1 MEVNNPTKKT
11 SKEPIMTQ
19 QHNAT
24 DILAAMEL
32 LKASMGNM
40 TPDQKLEF
48 DQMSAANYTSLS
60 SDEKSKLHK
69 LDVAKQLAVLNVK
82 GAKFLKAYLQYCKDT
97 GDEISI
103 RPPGM
108 IREKD
113 KNGEWQAHFTSLPSK
128 KADVVWLPGGKDLVL
143 IFNGVRH
150 INTYVKDGETK
161 TSRGSK
167 TAAVS
172 LCKAI
177 GKNVSGS
184 VTASTSLKRELDK
197 LDSDG
202 NPGGLS
208 QFRTQLED
216 CWILHPSVNNGVQQK
231 LTEYFLALDGLDEA
245 TDEEDGNAEDE
256 SES

>member
-1 MEVNNPTKKT
+1 
-11 SKEPIMTQ
+11 MTQ
-19 QHNAT
+19 QTSAT
-24 DILAAMEL
+24 DIMAAMEL
-32 LKASMGNM
+32 LKSAVGNM
-40 TPDQKLEF
+40 TPEAKLEY
-48 DQMSAANYTSLS
+48 DQMTASNYSSLS

-69 LDVAKQLAVLNVK
+69 LEVAKKLAVLNVK
-82 GAKFLKAYLQYCKDT
+82 GAKLLKAFLQFCKDT
-97 GDEISI
+97 GDEMSI

-113 KNGEWQAHFTSLPSK
+113 RNGEWQAHFTSLPSK
-128 KADVVWLPGGKDLVL
+128 KADEVWLPGGKDFVL

-150 INTYVKDGETK
+150 VNTYLKEGELK

-167 TAAVS
+167 TACVS

-184 VTASTSLKRELDK
+184 VTASTSLKRELEK

-216 CWILHPSVNNGVQQK
+216 CWILHPSINGGKQQK
-231 LTEYFLALDGLDEA
+231 LTEYFLALDGLDEPA
-245 TDEEDGNAEDE
+245 DEEEAEDE
-256 SES
+256 SAT

>member
-1 MEVNNPTKKT
+1 
-11 SKEPIMTQ
+11 MTQ
-19 QHNAT
+19 ETSAT

-40 TPDQKLEF
+40 TPEQKLEF

-128 KADVVWLPGGKDLVL
+128 KADVVWLPGGKDL
-143 IFNGVRH
+143 IFTFKGQRFV
-150 INTYVKDGETK
+150 NTYIKDGETK

-167 TAAVS
+167 TAAES

-177 GKNVSGS
+177 GKNTSGS
-184 VTASTSLKRELDK
+184 TASTSIKRELEK

-202 NPGGLS
+202 NPGGTS
-208 QFRTQLED
+208 TFRTQLED
-216 CWILHPSVNNGVQQK
+216 CWIQHPSINSGKAQK
-231 LTEYFLALDGLDEA
+231 LTEYFLGLDGLDEA
-245 TDEEDGNAEDE
+245 ADEEGSNAEDE

>member
-1 MEVNNPTKKT
+1 
-11 SKEPIMTQ
+11 MTQ
-19 QHNAT
+19 QTNPVT
-24 DILAAMEL
+24 DIQAAMEL
-32 LKASMGNM
+32 LKASVGNM
-40 TPDQKLEF
+40 TPEAKLEF
-48 DQMSAANYTSLS
+48 DQMTASNWGNLS
-60 SDEKSKLHK
+60 SDDKSKLHK

-82 GAKFLKAYLQYCKDT
+82 GVKFLKAYLQYCKDT

-113 KNGEWQAHFTSLPSK
+113 KNGVWQAHFTSLPSK
-128 KADVVWLPGGKDLVL
+128 KADEVWLPGGKDLV
-143 IFNGVRH
+143 FTFKGVRH
-150 INTYVKDGETK
+150 ANTYIKDGETK

-167 TAAVS
+167 AACES

-177 GKNVSGS
+177 GKNTSGS
-184 VTASTSLKRELDK
+184 TASTSIKRELEK

-202 NPGGLS
+202 NPGGMS
-208 QFRTQLED
+208 TFRSQLEE
-216 CWILHPSVNNGVQQK
+216 CWIQHPSINGGKAQK

-245 TDEEDGNAEDE
+245 NDEEDGNAEDE

>member
-1 MEVNNPTKKT
+1 
-11 SKEPIMTQ
+11 MTQ
-19 QHNAT
+19 QTNPVT
-24 DILAAMEL
+24 DIQAAMEL
-32 LKASMGNM
+32 LKASVGNM
-40 TPDQKLEF
+40 TPELKLEY
-48 DQMSAANYTSLS
+48 DQMTASNWGNLS
-60 SDEKSKLHK
+60 SDDKSKLHK
-69 LDVAKQLAVLNVK
+69 LDVARQIAVLNVK
-82 GAKFLKAYLQYCKDT
+82 GVKFLKAYLQYCKDT

-113 KNGEWQAHFTSLPSK
+113 KNGEWVARFTSLPSK
-128 KADVVWLPGGKDLVL
+128 KADEVWLPGGKDLV
-143 IFNGVRH
+143 FTFKGVRH
-150 INTYVKDGETK
+150 VNTYIKEGEVK

-167 TAAVS
+167 AACES

-177 GKNVSGS
+177 GKNTSGS
-184 VTASTSLKRELDK
+184 TASTSIKRELEK

-208 QFRTQLED
+208 YFRTQLEE
-216 CWILHPSVNNGVQQK
+216 CWIQHPSINGGKLQK

-245 TDEEDGNAEDE
+245 TDEEEGNAEDE

>member
-1 MEVNNPTKKT
+1 
-11 SKEPIMTQ
+11 MTQ
-19 QHNAT
+19 QTNPVT
-24 DILAAMEL
+24 DIQAAMEL
-32 LKASMGNM
+32 LKASVGNM
-40 TPDQKLEF
+40 TPELKLEY
-48 DQMSAANYTSLS
+48 DQMTASNYSSLS
-60 SDEKSKLHK
+60 SDEKSQLHK
-69 LDVAKQLAVLNVK
+69 LEVAKQLAVLNVK
-82 GAKFLKAYLQYCKDT
+82 GAKLLKALLQFFKDT

-128 KADVVWLPGGKDLVL
+128 KADEVWLPGGKDLV
-143 IFNGVRH
+143 FTFKGVCH
-150 INTYVKDGETK
+150 TNTYLKDGEVK

-167 TAAVS
+167 AACVS

-177 GKNVSGS
+177 GKNTSGS
-184 VTASTSLKRELDK
+184 TASTSIKRELAK

-208 QFRTQLED
+208 DFRTQLEE
-216 CWILHPSVNNGVQQK
+216 CWIQHPSINGGKLQK
-231 LTEYFLALDGLDEA
+231 LTEYFLALDGLDEP
-245 TDEEDGNAEDE
+245 DQEEDAEDE